1 MVNFVEIFAGAAAFS
16 TVVAAGGY
24 GGYGSPSYEAEK
36 PHYEAEKPE
45 YQPKEPAYEAPKPE
59 YKPEEPSYDGPKY
72 GPGYQP
78 GYPTK
83 SYYPTT
89 MRTTTSAAT
98 TTAATTTTIS
108 TTTTTSATTTTT
120 TAAVVPTPYNVYIG
134 SIITDAISE
143 LLPAIIPTIGDAAFV
158 ANDAELAQDLLTFG
172 SFFDT
177 DVTADVFF
185 SSPNPETGDG
195 LVLFD
200 RSTEQYALANLANPY
215 PTTTEGETAYYVFF
229 TDAAS
234 AVEDDSNLF
243 VTVAQNA
250 DEETLDLSVAFPL
263 GDGIASINVLSVC
276 QGESL
281 DEVLVISSIELE
293 ECTRIGLN
301 YINLVGDDN

>member
-36 PHYEAEKPE
+36 PHYEAEKPHYEAEKPE

-59 YKPEEPSYDGPKY
+59 YKPEEPSYEGPKY

-89 MRTTTSAAT
+89 MRTTTIP
-98 TTAATTTTIS
+98 ATTTTATTS

-120 TAAVVPTPYNVYIG
+120 TVPVVPTPYNIYIG
-134 SIITDAISE
+134 NVLTDAITE
-143 LLPAIIPTIGDAAFV
+143 FLPAIGDAAFV

-172 SFFDT
+172 NFLDT
-177 DVTADVFF
+177 DVTADVFI
-185 SSPNPETGDG
+185 SSPNPETGDDS
-195 LVLFD
+195 VLFD
-200 RSTEQYALANLANPY
+200 STTSQFALANVGNQFL
-215 PTTTEGETAYYVFF
+215 TTTEGETAYYVFF
-229 TDAAS
+229 ADAAD
-234 AVEDDSNLF
+234 AVAGEGNLF
-243 VTVAQNA
+243 VTVAQ
-250 DEETLDLSVAFPL
+250 DEDDESLDLRIAFPL

-276 QGESL
+276 PGESL
-281 DEVLVISSIELE
+281 DEVLVISTGELV
-293 ECTRIGLN
+293 ECTRVQLN
-301 YINLVGDDN
+301 YVDLVGDDN